1 MSVIAVYNMKGGVG
15 KTTAAIN
22 LAYLCATAGQRT
34 LLWDLDPQAASS
46 FAFRIRPHVP
56 GFRKRRLESGDVFA
70 EAIKQTDHDGLDL
83 LPADFAYRKLE
94 RLLGRLGK
102 PERVVSGIL
111 ADLSRGYD
119 TVLLDCPPGM
129 SLLTEGVFAAADL
142 VLVPTIPTVLSLRT
156 LAQLIAWTG
165 RGDRTPDVIAFLSM
179 VDRRKALHRRACDWS
194 ARHPELFLSAQVGY
208 ASSVEQMAVRRLPLP
223 AFAPDD
229 PASAAFASIRTE
241 VSTRL
246 SRAAERDATAPGAPA
261 LLVREIE
268 SLIAG
273 LEFESRD
280 EAAPAPARGGGSAA
294 KGVQVTH
301 EFDTADGYLARRGY
315 VLQLHELS
323 GTFRLVVAQS
333 GRDDEGAPQDW
344 SLRAQVRIDA
354 RWATEI
360 LSGLRSP
367 LDALERRSRQP
378 PPLIRH
384 VRTIV
389 GEQQLQRV
397 DSRLVERTW
406 ADGERSES
414 AAGRTAATDDEG
426 VLLPGAPARGP
437 SLGPALD
444 DRR

>member
-156 LAQLIAWTG
+156 LAQLNA
-165 RGDRTPDVIAFLSM
+165 
-179 VDRRKALHRRACDWS
+179 
-194 ARHPELFLSAQVGY
+194 
-208 ASSVEQMAVRRLPLP
+208 
-223 AFAPDD
+223 
-229 PASAAFASIRTE
+229 
-241 VSTRL
+241 
-246 SRAAERDATAPGAPA
+246 
-261 LLVREIE
+261 
-268 SLIAG
+268 
-273 LEFESRD
+273 
-280 EAAPAPARGGGSAA
+280 
-294 KGVQVTH
+294 
-301 EFDTADGYLARRGY
+301 
-315 VLQLHELS
+315 
-323 GTFRLVVAQS
+323 
-333 GRDDEGAPQDW
+333 
-344 SLRAQVRIDA
+344 
-354 RWATEI
+354 
-360 LSGLRSP
+360 
-367 LDALERRSRQP
+367 
-378 PPLIRH
+378 
-384 VRTIV
+384 
-389 GEQQLQRV
+389 
-397 DSRLVERTW
+397 
-406 ADGERSES
+406 
-414 AAGRTAATDDEG
+414 
-426 VLLPGAPARGP
+426 
-437 SLGPALD
+437 
-444 DRR
+444 